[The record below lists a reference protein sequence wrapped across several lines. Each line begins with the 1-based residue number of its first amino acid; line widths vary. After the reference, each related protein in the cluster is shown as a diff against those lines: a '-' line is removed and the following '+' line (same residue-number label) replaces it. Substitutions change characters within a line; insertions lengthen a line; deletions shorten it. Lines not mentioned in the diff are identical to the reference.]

1 MARLLTNGAPLA
13 EDQQPISHRN
23 NCENRNVK
31 WKEVDVADMV
41 APLAEQQ
48 RHSKVIK
55 AIKTSTCSQKIQGV
69 HEGGYGKQKKWLE
82 CEMAVVGGLMEAG
95 PLLVTTPPPPPR
107 PSLSVNTPVS
117 SLSILSIFLFASTV
131 DPNDPNHSKVE
142 SINHRD
148 KVFIGVFWRLYLKL
162 LLSSM
167 KKKETQ
173 WINHSNIRRWDV
185 SKSFEIILLGDIVG
199 QWAWWWVWPWLW
211 ILWDLCPTRVTDL
224 LATTAPS

>member
-1 MARLLTNGAPLA
+1 
-13 EDQQPISHRN
+13 
-23 NCENRNVK
+23 
-31 WKEVDVADMV
+31 
-41 APLAEQQ
+41 
-48 RHSKVIK
+48 
-55 AIKTSTCSQKIQGV
+55 
-69 HEGGYGKQKKWLE
+69 
-82 CEMAVVGGLMEAG
+82 MAVVGGLMEAG
-95 PLLVTTPPPPPR
+95 PLLVTTPPPSSKALPICQYSCFLTFHPFHILICLY
-107 PSLSVNTPVS
+107 SLP
-117 SLSILSIFLFASTV
+117 TV
-131 DPNDPNHSKVE
+131 DPNDLIHSKVE

-185 SKSFEIILLGDIVG
+185 SKSFEIILLGDRVG

>member
-1 MARLLTNGAPLA
+1 MSFWNLSKLILKMIIISEQLKYQKYFFTFRGLYQTEPSGGGEMARLLTNGAPLA

-23 NCENRNVK
+23 NCENRKQWK

-95 PLLVTTPPPPPR
+95 PLLVTTPPP
-107 PSLSVNTPVS
+107 S
-117 SLSILSIFLFASTV
+117 SKALPICQYSCFLTFHPFHILICLY
-131 DPNDPNHSKVE
+131 
-142 SINHRD
+142 
-148 KVFIGVFWRLYLKL
+148 RL
-162 LLSSM
+162 
-167 KKKETQ
+167 
-173 WINHSNIRRWDV
+173 
-185 SKSFEIILLGDIVG
+185 
-199 QWAWWWVWPWLW
+199 
-211 ILWDLCPTRVTDL
+211 
-224 LATTAPS
+224 